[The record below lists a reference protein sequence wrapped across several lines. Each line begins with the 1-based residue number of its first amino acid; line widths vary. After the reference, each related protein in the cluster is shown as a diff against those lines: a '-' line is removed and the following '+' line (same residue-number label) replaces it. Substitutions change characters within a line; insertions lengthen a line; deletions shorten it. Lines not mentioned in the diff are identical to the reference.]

1 MSMSVTIKLKK
12 DVVELAEKMVKL
24 GIAKSRSHAINMMIE
39 RGIKEV
45 RKEVEFW
52 ENVYAGVEEL
62 KKSGFVVSHGKLS
75 ELLYEERAE
84 R

>member
-12 DVVELAEKMVKL
+12 DVVELAEKIVKL

-39 RGIKEV
+39 RGIKE
-45 RKEVEFW
+45 
-52 ENVYAGVEEL
+52 NVYAGVEEL

-75 ELLYEERAE
+75 DLLYEERAE